1 MAQPVKRGEG
11 AQVLE
16 TRPKGS
22 EWRRGF
28 ALGRGMQ
35 PEDSGV
41 SEQDRGAGGTPGGS
55 MLVGVDAGKDASAAL
70 YREILIT
77 GGSETQTES
86 HPPVGKPPPQLPSGV
101 QPNHWQQRPQHCNH
115 NAGTSVLTRCAL
127 NEPLKSYS
135 DSWGFSGPSE
145 IKFIQGYGQARR
157 KGASRAG
164 SPVRYQFQ
172 GRWHD
177 FYRLISSPANKR
189 LPPTPSTC
197 HEK

>member
-1 MAQPVKRGEG
+1 MPWGGGCSPKTQVCQSRTEARVAPLG
-11 AQVLE
+11 AAV
-16 TRPKGS
+16 
-22 EWRRGF
+22 
-28 ALGRGMQ
+28 
-35 PEDSGV
+35 
-41 SEQDRGAGGTPGGS
+41 
-55 MLVGVDAGKDASAAL
+55 LVGVDAGKDASAAL
-70 YREILIT
+70 YMEILIT

-115 NAGTSVLTRCAL
+115 NARTSVLTRCAL
-127 NEPLKSYS
+127 NGPLKSYS